1 MWDILERQLSRNV
14 TIFCHWIMKTT
25 IVLAAT
31 TPTDDYY
38 GKEYEA
44 YRDFQ
49 IAFAKTIHQHDQLI
63 VVLDATVA
71 SDYRE
76 HLPIETVL
84 EFNMGD
90 IWMRDFSPVRSNKQA
105 LFKYQPS
112 YLSKADSKYIQ
123 KRFEKLLRHNN
134 FKHLM
139 PIKCSLVLD
148 GGNVVDNF
156 VDKAILTDR
165 VCKDNPKYSKHAIV
179 EELKSVLGYR
189 YIAIIPDLGD
199 RTGHSD
205 GIVAF
210 IDENVLA
217 ITALSEADD
226 KLLRVAVEEA
236 FGVNKV
242 KMVTLPSICP
252 NERWKGFDS
261 ACGLHVNLIYTMRHL
276 YVPIFGKCCE
286 NQQKNQSEEL
296 DSHVLSLIQS
306 NTSKKVIPIH
316 VPYKVCRM
324 GGSVRC
330 LSWQSEFE

>member
-1 MWDILERQLSRNV
+1 
-14 TIFCHWIMKTT
+14 MKTT

-49 IAFAKTIHQHDQLI
+49 IAFAKTIHQHDH
-63 VVLDATVA
+63 VTVLVDATMA

-76 HLPIETVL
+76 HLPFNTIL

-90 IWMRDFSPVRSNKQA
+90 IWMRDFSPVRSNKQV
-105 LFKYQPS
+105 LFNYQPS

-123 KRFEKLLRHNN
+123 TRFEKFRKHNN
-134 FKHLM
+134 FHHWM
-139 PIKCSLVLD
+139 PIKHSLVLD

-165 VCKDNPKYSKHAIV
+165 VCKDNPKYSKYAIV
-179 EELKSVLGYR
+179 EEFKSVLGYC

-210 IDENVLA
+210 IDENVVA
-217 ITALSEADD
+217 ITALPEADD
-226 KLLRVAVEEA
+226 KLLRAAMEEA
-236 FGVNKV
+236 FGVNTV

-252 NERWKGFDS
+252 NETWKGFDS
-261 ACGLHVNLIYTMRHL
+261 ACGLHVNLIYTMTHL

-286 NQQKNQSEEL
+286 NQQKSQSEEL
-296 DSHVLSLIQS
+296 DSQVLSIIQS
-306 NTSKKVIPIH
+306 NTSKKVIPIN

-330 LSWQSEFE
+330 LSWQLECE